1 MRVFLYEYTCA
12 LADDSAAESLHAE
25 GRAMLSA
32 VLADFGRVS
41 GVEAVTLPAEA
52 GREAFCELARSSDYT
67 LVIAPEFAGLLAERC
82 RWVEQ
87 AGGRLLGPTSDAVGL
102 TADKLLTAHRLLSAG
117 VQTPYCDPFP
127 GRGTFP
133 AVLKP
138 RDGAGSLA
146 TFLVRNQAELMS
158 RAEQARGEGWRGDF
172 IVQRFA
178 PGVAASVA
186 FLLGPGRCVPLLP
199 AAQHL
204 SDDGRFRYLGGRVP
218 LPDGLRERAVSLARR
233 AVEAVPG
240 LRGYVGVDVVLGD
253 SDQVIEINPRLT
265 TSYVGLRALAETN
278 LAEAMLRVAEGENVV
293 PRWGAGE
300 VRFGADGALFV

>member
-1 MRVFLYEYTCA
+1 MRVFVYEHTCA
-12 LADDSAAESLHAE
+12 DADGSAAESLHAE

-32 VLADFGRVS
+32 VLADFRRVP
-41 GVEAVTLPAEA
+41 GVEAVTLPAGA
-52 GREAFCELARSSDYT
+52 GREAFCALARSSDYT

-82 RWVEQ
+82 RWVEE
-87 AGGRLLGPTSDAVGL
+87 AGGRLLGPSPAAVGL
-102 TADKLLTAHRLLSAG
+102 TADKLRTAAHLCAAG
-117 VQTPYCDPFP
+117 VPAPPCEPFP
-127 GRGTFP
+127 GRATFP

-138 RDGAGSLA
+138 RDGAGSQA
-146 TFLVRNQAELMS
+146 TFLVRSREELMS
-158 RAEQARGEGWRGDF
+158 RAEQALAEGWGGEL
-172 IVQRFA
+172 IVQDFA

-186 FLLGPGRCVPLLP
+186 FLLGPGRCVALLP

-218 LPDGLRERAVSLARR
+218 LPIELAERAVRLARR

-253 SDQVIEINPRLT
+253 ADQVIEINPRLT

-278 LAEAMLRVAEGENVV
+278 LAEAMLRIAEGEDVV
-293 PRWGAGE
+293 PRWRAGE
-300 VRFGADGALFV
+300 VCFDADG